1 VVRTPRAW
9 RRIAHRISLERRQR
23 FFDPA
28 FRAEDAA
35 IARLEAIAWGA
46 YGDGRKAPVTRKAG
60 PGYADPEYEL
70 SVEWLAARER
80 IDAARKAW
88 SDPAMPTHA
97 LVICGS
103 PRNDGSCPGGI
114 SRTFR
119 LATIVRDEIK

>member
-1 VVRTPRAW
+1 M
-9 RRIAHRISLERRQR
+9 
-23 FFDPA
+23 
-28 FRAEDAA
+28 
-35 IARLEAIAWGA
+35 
-46 YGDGRKAPVTRKAG
+46 TRKAG

-88 SDPAMPTHA
+88 SDPARPTHA